1 MGGKASL
8 ILVMGFSIVLSYI
21 SFNLNT
27 FSTQAVGN
35 MSSYYD
41 ATASHNL
48 ALAGANTGLAKFYQD
63 TTWVNSTLTQSF
75 NSPLLNGSFNVRV
88 SLVSMDK
95 LMLRSV
101 SSYLSSAEGMLH
113 DTVEVYF
120 TRRKLN
126 SFSMYAWMTNFEGNV
141 FWVTGDTVWGRIH
154 SNGNLHVNGKPV
166 FMEKATAS
174 KGFDPKPGK
183 GANNAIFKNGYETG
197 VAEIPYPTN
206 FNELV
211 AASGSGGRHYAGD
224 IYVTLSPGSAATG
237 DGKVYVRSSSSGPV
251 IDSISLGDPTFN
263 GALMGE
269 QRVYVE
275 GKLDGKL
282 SILANTDL
290 YVTNDVTYEQNPQ
303 VGTSDDMLGLVAE
316 RNVVVANNAAN
327 NSNCVIQAAVF
338 SRTGSF
344 LAEDYGSR
352 GLAGELQVL
361 GSIIQDTRG
370 EVGQFAGSTLTSG
383 FARRYRFDTRMA
395 DPAVRPPFFPG
406 YYTGT
411 LAIANWWES
420 YRVTQAD

>member
-21 SFNLNT
+21 SFNLNS
-27 FSTQAVGN
+27 FSTQAIGN

-63 TTWVNSTLTQSF
+63 TSWVNSTMTQSF
-75 NSPLLNGSFNVRV
+75 NSPLLNGGFTVRV
-88 SLVSMDK
+88 NPVGTDQ

-101 SSYLSSAEGMLH
+101 SEYFSTGSGAIH

-141 FWVTGDTVWGRIH
+141 FWITGDTVWGRVH
-154 SNGNLHVNGKPV
+154 SNGNLHVNGTPV

-183 GANNAIFKNGYETG
+183 GTNKAIFKNGYETG

-206 FNELV
+206 FNELIT
-211 AASGSGGRHYAGD
+211 AANAGGRHYTGD
-224 IYVTLSPGSAATG
+224 IYVKLSPGSASSG
-237 DGKVYVRSSSSGPV
+237 DGKAYIRSSSSGPV
-251 IDSISLGDPTFN
+251 IDSISLSDPTFN
-263 GALMGE
+263 GALMGD

-290 YVTNDVTYEQNPQ
+290 YVTDDVTYEQNPTA
-303 VGTSDDMLGLVAE
+303 GTSDDMLGLVAE
-316 RNVVVANNAAN
+316 RDIIVANNAAN
-327 NSNCVIQAAVF
+327 NSNCQIQAAVF

-344 LAEDYGSR
+344 RAEDYNSR
-352 GLAGELQVL
+352 GVSGQLQLL
-361 GSIIQDTRG
+361 GSIVQDTRG
-370 EVGQFAGSTLTSG
+370 AVGQFAGSTLTSG
-383 FARRYRFDTRMA
+383 FSKRYRFDTRMA

-406 YYTGT
+406 YYSGT

-420 YRVTQAD
+420 YRVARAD